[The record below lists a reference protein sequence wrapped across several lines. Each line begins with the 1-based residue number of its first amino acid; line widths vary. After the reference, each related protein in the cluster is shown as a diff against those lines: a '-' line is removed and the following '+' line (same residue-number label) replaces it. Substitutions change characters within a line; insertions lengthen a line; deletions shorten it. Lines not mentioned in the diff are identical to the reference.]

1 MKEIVPGIFVEN
13 RYPPYNLG
21 LIVLDQGAIVVDV
34 PPRPSH
40 ARSWLREVQQQA
52 GHIAYVVLTDAQ
64 PDRIIGAVQWEVPII
79 AAEETALHLDEL
91 CQDKEQWEELL
102 LAARDRYPEETS
114 ALHNLEPRRAK
125 LATNRR
131 LLIHCQEPPL
141 VAESVTGA
149 APGSLWFFV
158 PAKSILF
165 AGDCVAFN
173 TPPVLEETQSIQLWT
188 KMVAELAQRRQVQR
202 VVPGRGTDVILRGE
216 LEPQREFLR
225 VVQRTAVQLA
235 AQHVPGEGLSH
246 AFTDIQ
252 QIFFPTI
259 SKNSP
264 AMQRLRRRL
273 TYLVREETSSNQLL
287 EIGDEELGDE
297 GLRLQCS

>member
-1 MKEIVPGIFVEN
+1 MKEITPDIFVET

-21 LIVLDQGAIVVDV
+21 LIVLDEGAIVIDV

-64 PDRIIGAVQWEVPII
+64 PDRLIGAVQWEVPII
-79 AAEETALHLDEL
+79 AAEETARRLNEL
-91 CQDKEQWEELL
+91 RQDREPWEELL
-102 LAARDRYPEETS
+102 LAARERYPEEAS
-114 ALHNLEPRRAK
+114 ALHILEPRRAK
-125 LATNRR
+125 LATNQR

-165 AGDCVAFN
+165 AGDCVTFN
-173 TPPVLEETQSIQLWT
+173 TPPLLEHTPSIQLWT
-188 KMVAELAQRRQVQR
+188 KMLATLAQRRPVQR

-216 LEPQREFLR
+216 LETQREFFR

-235 AQHVPGEGLSH
+235 SQHVPGEGLSH
-246 AFTDIQ
+246 AITDIQ

-264 AMQRLRRRL
+264 AMQRLRRGL
-273 TYLVREETSSNQLL
+273 TYLVQTETSSKQLL
-287 EIGDEELGDE
+287 EIGDKMISAQE
-297 GLRLQCS
+297 